1 MNNTTLT
8 NEQKLDEIYT
18 IIRANERRRM
28 QASIGRIV
36 KWVMI
41 IGFVSFVASN
51 PEIFVKKLTEIIQ
64 PIVMSQVEDMMTTN
78 KDALMESMK
87 DMLPKE

>member
-1 MNNTTLT
+1 MNNPLT

-36 KWVMI
+36 KWVI
-41 IGFVSFVASN
+41 ILGIVGFIASN
-51 PEIFVKKLTEIIQ
+51 PEVFIKKLTEIIQ
-64 PIVMSQVEDMMTTN
+64 PIVMSQVQDMMSTN
-78 KDALMESMK
+78 KDALMESVK
-87 DMLPKE
+87 DMIPQK